1 MFGQIVG
8 FLNEI
13 AVRIDKADKFAGLDG
28 TERKTVTK
36 EKEAEKSKE
45 NDKSI
50 FREQKETGANGKLDE
65 VIYQGEYGDCWLL
78 SGILSM
84 SYTESGSKVIQESI
98 TANDDGSVDMYFEG
112 IDKSYT
118 ITADEIAKENKPINS
133 KSMYSRGDDDALAVE
148 LGIEKVVSDPNVE
161 TKYSIQDGGNP
172 YYIYKLYGAE
182 EIGVADDKEEITDA
196 FNYFEKNSDE
206 CSMTLGVV
214 DKRVCGLRKDH
225 AYAVKEVTTSSVVIV
240 DPWNSEEEINVNKE
254 KLLKESSNLSVVYSK
269 FATE

>member
-8 FLNEI
+8 FINEI
-13 AVRIDKADKFAGLDG
+13 ATRVNNADKFAGLDG
-28 TERKTVTK
+28 IAKKTLTEEK
-36 EKEAEKSKE
+36 EKTQKRDTSIFKEEKE
-45 NDKSI
+45 N
-50 FREQKETGANGKLDE
+50 GANGKLDE
-65 VIYQGEYGDCWLL
+65 AIYQGEYGDCWLL
-78 SGILSM
+78 SAILSM

-98 TANDDGSVDMYFEG
+98 NANADGSIDMYFEG

-118 ITADEIAKENKPINS
+118 ITADEMAKENKAIDS
-133 KSMYSRGDDDALAVE
+133 KSSYSRGDDDALAIE

-172 YYIYKLYGAE
+172 YYVYQLYGAE
-182 EIGVADDKEEITDA
+182 DIGIANDQQEIQEA

-214 DKRVCGLRKDH
+214 DKRVCGLKKDH

-254 KLLKESSNLSVVYSK
+254 KLLKESGNLSVVYSK